1 MSVVNGA
8 PDPFFTGLH
17 KCRYH
22 FTEEQRRDF
31 CDKVLAIGNAI
42 VDIHISVFAHLDLPI
57 FAKSSNIRFYSSSLA
72 PTFTITAFSTY
83 YYYQQIGFYKN
94 VRACIYHRSRNFGPF
109 FLNQKSKSFINF
121 ISVAVVAQRMAFG
134 TSINHAFAPTGGVTS
149 TLQSEKI
156 FFGELFSTALPWKSS
171 YIRSPTELLSDPTNL
186 GAAVG
191 ASDPITAPFLQ

>member
-72 PTFTITAFSTY
+72 PTFTITAFSTN
-83 YYYQQIGFYKN
+83 YYQQIGFYKN

-109 FLNQKSKSFINF
+109 FLEPKI
-121 ISVAVVAQRMAFG
+121 
-134 TSINHAFAPTGGVTS
+134 
-149 TLQSEKI
+149 KI
-156 FFGELFSTALPWKSS
+156 FYKLHFSGSSCTKDGIWYVHQPCICTHRRCHLDPAKQENIFCELFLTALPWMSS